1 MIEWDS
7 EEDRARGRHHR
18 RKASTVHGWVTK
30 MRGTF
35 LGSESIRRQGLR
47 EMKDARAMRRYRKE
61 HPEAFRNRS
70 RSGGGGTVLW
80 IFPRRSRGHAHG
92 DHHHRSHSHG
102 HGHAHS
108 HGHSH
113 SAHSHSRSHSRRR
126 RHDDYDD
133 RYRERHSRRHPWL
146 HFHHRVRSHHHGL
159 GTYIAGILRGNRD
172 LREKGRYMMRT
183 AHKERRRERH
193 KRDRQ
198 RRDEAHA
205 MKLDR
210 AAHGSTWWHR

>member
-1 MIEWDS
+1 MPGIASIEWDS
-7 EEDRARGRHHR
+7 EEDRARRRHH

-35 LGSESIRRQGLR
+35 LGSESTRRLGLR
-47 EMKDARAMRRYRKE
+47 EMKEARAMRRYKKE
-61 HPEAFRNRS
+61 HPEAFRNRN
-70 RSGGGGTVLW
+70 RSGGGGGTVLW
-80 IFPRRSRGHAHG
+80 IFPRRSRRHAHE
-92 DHHHRSHSHG
+92 DHHHRSHS

-113 SAHSHSRSHSRRR
+113 SHSHSHSRRR
-126 RHDDYDD
+126 RHHDDYDD
-133 RYRERHSRRHPWL
+133 RHRQRHPWL
-146 HFHHRVRSHHHGL
+146 HFHHHRVKSYHHGL
-159 GTYIAGILRGNRD
+159 GTYIAGILRGNRNM
-172 LREKGRYMMRT
+172 REKGRYLMRM

-193 KRDRQ
+193 KRRRQ

-210 AAHGSTWWHR
+210 AAHGGTWWHR